1 MSKRYSATNS
11 YFIFENSIL
20 KEAQMSRQ
28 TSFKAMYEIVSTY
41 YDYKFEV
48 VDYAVTHTEVW

>member
-20 KEAQMSRQ
+20 EEAQMSRQ
-28 TSFKAMYEIVSTY
+28 TSFKAMHEIVSTY

>member
-1 MSKRYSATNS
+1 MSKRYSTTNS

-28 TSFKAMYEIVSTY
+28 ISFKAMYKIVSTY

-48 VDYAVTHTEVW
+48 VDYAVTRIQIR